1 MKDGLALRMDP
12 LRLWNA
18 ALSALSEG
26 IPLAG
31 RGRAVLRACPPD
43 EAMSRPVFRLDT
55 GEGVI
60 HAELRHLPLGPITQS
75 TLDGDSLS
83 RLPPALASAI
93 LSHAIGLVLRQLGQ
107 PVQARI
113 RAIAPCEATQPPGDE
128 SLLLSLE
135 GLWPET
141 AELRLVSDRATLAP
155 LLLDLMPAAAPGKWP
170 EALAAG
176 VHLPCSLRL
185 APRDLPLSRLRALGP
200 GDILILAGAQQALHA
215 PHATFHLIHDGSNW
229 TIGSLD
235 MTDDLPPAEPAPEL
249 APMEAGPEPAAPSA
263 PTIGDIPVRLS
274 FVLSEHSLTVAELQ
288 NLAPGAYLPLD
299 PAPVAPGRPVRIL
312 ANGRPVGEGHLVEI
326 DAQPAVRIARLL
338 GA

>member
-1 MKDGLALRMDP
+1 MKDGMDLRLDP

-83 RLPPALASAI
+83 RLPPALTTAI

-135 GLWPET
+135 GLWPEA

-176 VHLPCSLRL
+176 IHLPCSLRL
-185 APRDLPLSRLRALGP
+185 APRDLPLSRLRALGS

-215 PHATFHLIHDGSNW
+215 PHATFPLIHDGSNW

-235 MTDDLPPAEPAPEL
+235 MTDDLPQADAIPDPL
-249 APMEAGPEPAAPSA
+249 PEPAA

-274 FVLSEHSLTVAELQ
+274 FVLSEHSLTVTELQ
-288 NLAPGAYLPLD
+288 NLTPGAILPLD

-312 ANGRPVGEGHLVEI
+312 ANGRPVGDGHLVQI
-326 DAQPAVRIARLL
+326 DDQPAVRIARLL